1 MSRQNVTT
9 AMLDATQ
16 ASQLLPAIFVQATMA
31 SGTVYLWSGFG
42 NIAWNGQT
50 WQGVGSML
58 RISTIEEK
66 ATVTASG
73 ITVTLSGIDP
83 TLLNDVLGEFQLCGQ
98 AVVFLGAFSAPGT
111 LIASPITVWS
121 GLLDHPT
128 IDVSGDTASISI
140 NCESRLIEMNVSV
153 DRRYTDQEQQLDCPG
168 DLAFS
173 FVNSIQDQPIYWGQ
187 TPTTS
192 I

>member
-1 MSRQNVTT
+1 MSRENISS
-9 AMLDATQ
+9 AMLAAMQ
-16 ASQLLPAIFVQATMA
+16 AKQLLPAIFVQATLA
-31 SGTVYLWSGFG
+31 SGTIYLWSGFG
-42 NIAWNGQT
+42 TITWNGQA

-58 RISTIEEK
+58 KISTVEEK
-66 ATVTASG
+66 ATVSATG
-73 ITVTLSGIDP
+73 VTVTLSGIDP
-83 TLLNDVLGEFQLCGQ
+83 TLLENVLSEFQVSGP
-98 AVVFLGAFSAPGT
+98 VTVFLGAFSAGA
-111 LIASPITVWS
+111 LIPSPVTVWS
-121 GLLDHPT
+121 GLLDQPT
-128 IDVSGDTASISI
+128 IDVSGETASIAI

-153 DRRYTDQEQQLDCPG
+153 DRRYTDQEQQLDNPG

>member
-1 MSRQNVTT
+1 MSRENVSS
-9 AMLDATQ
+9 AMLAAMQ
-16 ASQLLPAIFVQATMA
+16 ANQLLPAIFVQATLA
-31 SGTVYLWSGFG
+31 SGTIYLWSGFG
-42 NIAWNGQT
+42 TIAWNGQA

-58 RISTIEEK
+58 KISTVEEK
-66 ATVTASG
+66 ATVSATG
-73 ITVTLSGIDP
+73 VTVTLSGIDP
-83 TLLNDVLGEFQLCGQ
+83 ALLENVLSEFQVSGS
-98 AVVFLGAFSAPGT
+98 VTVFLGAFSAGV
-111 LIASPITVWS
+111 LIPSPITVWS
-121 GLLDHPT
+121 GLLDQPT
-128 IDVSGDTASISI
+128 IDVSGETASIAI

-153 DRRYTDQEQQLDCPG
+153 DRRYTDQEQQLDNPG

>member
-1 MSRQNVTT
+1 MSRPITT
-9 AMLDATQ
+9 GMLDAIQ

-31 SGTVYLWSGFG
+31 SGTVYLWSGLG
-42 NIAWNGQT
+42 NITWNGQA

-66 ATVTASG
+66 ALVTASG

-83 TLLNDVLGEFQLCGQ
+83 TLLNDVLGEFQVCGR
-98 AVVFLGAFSAPGT
+98 AIVFLGAFSAPGV
-111 LIASPITVWS
+111 LIASPIIVWS
-121 GLLDHPT
+121 GLLDQPT
-128 IDVSGDTASISI
+128 IDVSGDSASISI

>member
-1 MSRQNVTT
+1 VSRQNISTDMLA
-9 AMLDATQ
+9 AMQ
-16 ASQLLPAIFVQATMA
+16 ASQLLPAIFVQATLT
-31 SGTVYLWSGFG
+31 SGTVCLWTGSGS
-42 NIAWNGQT
+42 IRWNGQT

-58 RISTIEEK
+58 KLSTVEEK
-66 ATVTASG
+66 ATVSATG

-83 TLLNDVLGEFQLCGQ
+83 ALLENVLTEFQVSGPVTVL
-98 AVVFLGAFSAPGT
+98 LGAFSAGT

-121 GLLDHPT
+121 GLLDQPT
-128 IDVSGDTASISI
+128 IDVSGETASIAI

-153 DRRYTDQEQQLDCPG
+153 DRRYTDQEQQLNNPG

-173 FVNSIQDQPIYWGQ
+173 FVNSIQDQPVYWGQ

>member
-42 NIAWNGQT
+42 NLTWNGQT

-83 TLLNDVLGEFQLCGQ
+83 TLLNDVLGEFQL
-98 AVVFLGAFSAPGT
+98 FLAMTTRPEFGARKALPPQFRREPWATRYPLAWRANLTDPGYRLSGAT
-111 LIASPITVWS
+111 SLTWS
-121 GLLDHPT
+121 W
-128 IDVSGDTASISI
+128 
-140 NCESRLIEMNVSV
+140 R
-153 DRRYTDQEQQLDCPG
+153 Q
-168 DLAFS
+168 
-173 FVNSIQDQPIYWGQ
+173 
-187 TPTTS
+187 
-192 I
+192 